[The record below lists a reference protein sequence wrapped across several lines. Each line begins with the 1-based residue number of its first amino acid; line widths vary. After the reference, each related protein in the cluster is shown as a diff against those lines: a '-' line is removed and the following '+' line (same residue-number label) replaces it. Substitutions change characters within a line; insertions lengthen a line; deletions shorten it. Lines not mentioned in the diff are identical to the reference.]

1 MKKKIT
7 VKTILI
13 SLFGIFLVSMGVAFN
28 NCAGLGN
35 DSVGI
40 VYDGIRSITGM
51 NAEQLG
57 MASNV
62 VNVALIVLLF
72 LLARRY
78 ISVGT
83 FVYII
88 PYGTFVKVGT
98 MIYHAVFTSDGMT
111 VKSVASVL
119 GCLLLYFG
127 VAIYITLDI
136 GVDPFTGI
144 VLFLR
149 DVTKKQYRY
158 VKIGFDICMIILGT
172 VLGGKLGVVT
182 FVTALTAGP
191 VIQFFSE
198 QLKKSEWLMRGVEIE
213 KNA

>member
-7 VKTILI
+7 FQTI
-13 SLFGIFLVSMGVAFN
+13 SAALFGIFLISMGVAFN

-51 NAEQLG
+51 SAEQLG
-57 MASNV
+57 MASNF
-62 VNVALIVLLF
+62 VNVALIILLF
-72 LLARRY
+72 IVARRY

-83 FVYII
+83 FIYII
-88 PYGTFVKVGT
+88 PYGTFVKIGT
-98 MIYHAVFTSDGMT
+98 LLYHGVFKVDTMAMKIT
-111 VKSVASVL
+111 ASVM

-149 DVTKKQYRY
+149 DITKKQYKY
-158 VKIGFDICMIILGT
+158 VKIIFDIAMIVLGT
-172 VLGGKLGVVT
+172 VLGGKLGAVT
-182 FVTALTAGP
+182 FITAFTAGP

-198 QLKKSEWLMRGVEIE
+198 QLKKSKWLMRGAESE
-213 KNA
+213 NNA